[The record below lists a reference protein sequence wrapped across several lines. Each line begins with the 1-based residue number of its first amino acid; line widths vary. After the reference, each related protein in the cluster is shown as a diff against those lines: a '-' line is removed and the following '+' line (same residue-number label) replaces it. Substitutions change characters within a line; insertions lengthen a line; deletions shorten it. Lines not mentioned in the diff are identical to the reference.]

1 MDEPAVAPATSTK
14 AFGGVEVLIMTKRF
28 GYLLSFTLVSLLGGM
43 IAYSGWI
50 VVTHPT
56 IGALWDSTGVI
67 YLSTT
72 DASPAESLI
81 STDRVLAVNG
91 MAVSHFYSG
100 LPETVTIGDTI
111 EVTYLRDGS
120 TQTGRFLVRR
130 PDFSEIAT
138 LATAFPTAITA
149 WIVGALLLFLSVT
162 ATDQKS
168 VMRLTGALFILAAG
182 SFAVGGFTALEPIWM
197 YRAYS
202 TSYWILG
209 ALGTLVH
216 VQFPRPYAIARNRYA
231 MIVLLA
237 IGLGGA
243 IWNLTA
249 PVTLD
254 GAVNGTAHRFGF
266 IWFAINLV
274 AWLGMLIWNWWR
286 SPTLAERRQMGV
298 VAVGG
303 LLALGPLLGLILLP
317 ILLNIPDIPGSQLAL
332 LPVLLL
338 PISYGYAILRF
349 RKMAQDRWMARV
361 IVYAF
366 TMVIVVIT
374 FFLLMALPWFQQ
386 LPSENMVWVAAILG
400 GLVAGPLMRTIDTG
414 LSSLL
419 FGRWTQPLQVAGT
432 AMRTIDLRV
441 ERKDLSGQVRAII
454 SRQLQIHHSA
464 VLLLDAQ
471 NRLYD
476 PEDSGLARP
485 VEGMRLWPGSV
496 LRRSLD
502 DNIWVRELDDIR
514 TALQASDDQRCLLEI
529 PWARAILPLR
539 FDNKLTGLILIGYR
553 SGVSFYDIDELIV
566 LELLAISAAAA
577 FHRRKLFLDLEQ
589 ERDQA
594 SMLSQQVLGVRTE
607 ERKRVAR
614 ELHDDIIQPL
624 IAHSYG
630 LAVIDAPS
638 APTLRTNTLDLVEKI
653 RLICAELREPTLDTL
668 GLGAAVRAA
677 VAAFQTR
684 TQSKAE
690 LIVDQHPNASVPD
703 SVASAA
709 LGVLQE
715 ALTNADKHAQARTIQ
730 VRVAIQPDVV
740 RLNVR
745 DDGKGFDVAEARR
758 RAAKTNHFGLLGADE
773 RVASVGGIIN
783 VQSLPGQGTSIDVY
797 LPLNAQQ
804 EGLSS

>member
-1 MDEPAVAPATSTK
+1 M
-14 AFGGVEVLIMTKRF
+14 IKRF
-28 GYLLSFTLVSLLGGM
+28 GFLLSLVLVSLIGGM

-50 VVTHPT
+50 VVTHPS

-67 YLSTT
+67 YQHTSAIPTADSLVDT
-72 DASPAESLI
+72 DQ
-81 STDRVLAVNG
+81 VLAVNG
-91 MAVSHFYSG
+91 ISVDHFYSG
-100 LPETVTIGDTI
+100 LPETAVIGDTI
-111 EVTYLRDGS
+111 EVTYLREGQ
-120 TQTGRFLVRR
+120 TQTGRFLLRQ
-130 PDFSEIAT
+130 PDLNEMFSLGA
-138 LATAFPTAITA
+138 AFPTAITA
-149 WIVGALLLFLSVT
+149 WLVGALLLFVSTT

-168 VMRLTGALFILAAG
+168 VMRMTGAFFVLAAG
-182 SFAVGGFTALEPIWM
+182 SFAVGGFTALEPVWM

-209 ALGTLVH
+209 ALGTLIH
-216 VQFPRPYAIARNRYA
+216 VRFPRHNAIARNRFVTA
-231 MIVLLA
+231 LIVVV
-237 IGLGGA
+237 GLGGA
-243 IWNLTA
+243 IWNLLA
-249 PVTLD
+249 PVTLV
-254 GAVNGTAHRFGF
+254 GAVNATAHRAGF
-266 IWFAINLV
+266 IWFVINLV
-274 AWLGMLIWNWWR
+274 VWLVLLNWNWWR

-298 VAVGG
+298 VVVGG
-303 LLALGPLLGLILLP
+303 LLALGPLLGLIVLPMLLGLP
-317 ILLNIPDIPGSQLAL
+317 AISGSVLAL
-332 LPVLLL
+332 LPGALL

-349 RKMAQDRWMARV
+349 RKMAQDRWMARL
-361 IVYAF
+361 IVYTF
-366 TMVIVVIT
+366 TTVIVVIV
-374 FFLLMALPWFQQ
+374 FFLLMALPWFQH
-386 LPSENMVWVAAILG
+386 LPPESMVWVAAILG
-400 GLVAGPLMRTIDTG
+400 GVVAGPLMRTIDTG

-419 FGRWTQPLQVAGT
+419 FGRWTQPLLVAGN

-441 ERKDLSGQVRAII
+441 ERKDLSGQVRDII

-464 VLLLDAQ
+464 VLLLDGQ

-476 PEDSGLARP
+476 PEDSGLAQP

-502 DNIWVRELDDIR
+502 DNIWVREVDDIR
-514 TALQASDDQRCLLEI
+514 TALQASEDQRALLEV

-566 LELLAISAAAA
+566 LELLAMSAAAA
-577 FHRRKLFLDLEQ
+577 FHRRKLFIDLEQ

-594 SMLSQQVLGVRTE
+594 SMLSQQVLGVRSE

-638 APTLRTNTLDLVEKI
+638 APMLRTNALDLVDKI

-677 VAAFQTR
+677 VSAFQTK
-684 TQSKAE
+684 THCKAE
-690 LIVDQHPNASVPD
+690 LIVDQHPNATVPD
-703 SVASAA
+703 AVASAA

-715 ALTNADKHAQARTIQ
+715 ALTNADKHAQAQTIQ

-773 RVASVGGIIN
+773 RVAAVGGAIN

-797 LPLNAQQ
+797 LPVSEQQ
-804 EGLSS
+804 EGQAS